1 MYEGNKTRLRQLGQ
15 TWSLLMLLKQ
25 HGCLQ
30 RHHHSA
36 GCVEVQ
42 EHQEQLKVNK
52 HTELK
57 SPQSCVATGNIG
69 NTAGCL
75 ATELLRPRAEILL
88 YADDTIDFLVVKI
101 WTHVYIIIYVRTIY
115 IIYCMILDIR

>member
-69 NTAGCL
+69 NTAGCCGG
-75 ATELLRPRAEILL
+75 AT
-88 YADDTIDFLVVKI
+88 DFLVVKI

-115 IIYCMILDIR
+115 IIYCTILDIR

>member
-1 MYEGNKTRLRQLGQ
+1 MF
-15 TWSLLMLLKQ
+15 LKQ

-36 GCVEVQ
+36 GCVEVR

-57 SPQSCVATGNIG
+57 SPQSCVATGNIR
-69 NTAGCL
+69 NTAVCL
-75 ATELLRPRAEILL
+75 ATELLSPPPEILL

-101 WTHVYIIIYVRTIY
+101 WTHVYIIVYVRTIY
-115 IIYCMILDIR
+115 FIYCTILDIR